1 MIIIIIKKNGGES
14 PPFGWLH
21 FDCEYQT
28 GKWKIPQC
36 QSWVKWMENGWTR
49 WAWEKEEEE
58 EEEEEEEGKESV
70 TERAASKNR
79 WGSVRGGLAVSRQA
93 SRRPEETQIK
103 GKRETDRQTERKGKR
118 RDKREN
124 KWRASGAPRGWK
136 EADTFYDFYPD
147 HQHHHPPP
155 FFSLLSFIPSSP
167 PGHSIFTFLFGC
179 LPILRRILLPS
190 PSPSPPPLDA
200 FSLSLSVS
208 HLLLFLIF

>member
-1 MIIIIIKKNGGES
+1 MRIFKES
-14 PPFGWLH
+14 LKHP
-21 FDCEYQT
+21 
-28 GKWKIPQC
+28 
-36 QSWVKWMENGWTR
+36 QSWQSEQF
-49 WAWEKEEEE
+49 EKTVELTFEQ
-58 EEEEEEEGKESV
+58 G
-70 TERAASKNR
+70 RR
-79 WGSVRGGLAVSRQA
+79 CRQA

-190 PSPSPPPLDA
+190 PSPPPLDA
-200 FSLSLSVS
+200 FSLSLSIS